1 MGYYDSFCVYRSY
14 IGRIDFQAK
23 VQGYRVELGEI
34 ECKIREFT
42 KCDTVV
48 LAIKEDNND
57 DILVGF
63 VESRLVDE
71 KQVYVYL
78 REQLPPYMI
87 PKSIISL
94 AQFPLNN
101 NGKIDRKQLI
111 EIFKTHNK

>member
-1 MGYYDSFCVYRSY
+1 MAGEQVTPGYWQLFEKNKEAFLTISIDNKDYRFYKTGDLCQFDKDGDLEY

-63 VESRLVDE
+63 VESRLD
-71 KQVYVYL
+71 VYKRQIVC
-78 REQLPPYMI
+78 
-87 PKSIISL
+87 S
-94 AQFPLNN
+94 
-101 NGKIDRKQLI
+101 
-111 EIFKTHNK
+111 

>member
-1 MGYYDSFCVYRSY
+1 M
-14 IGRIDFQAK
+14 
-23 VQGYRVELGEI
+23 
-34 ECKIREFT
+34 
-42 KCDTVV
+42 

-94 AQFPLNN
+94 SQFPLNN